1 MRVSFA
7 QPGALSPVWFENCHV
22 VGLIALIGTNRMN
35 GCMMRMH
42 GWALSF
48 AAFFA
53 MVLAGG
59 AVQAG
64 PSLVIDANSGA
75 VLHAEDATRPWVPAS
90 TTKMMTAYVALK
102 AVREGRARLES
113 PLQVSALA
121 ARQRPVKIH
130 VRPGQLITLD
140 NALKIMMVKSANDVA
155 YVIAEG
161 IGGSVDGFSAMMN
174 AEAARLGM
182 TESHFVNPNGWH
194 ASGHQSSA
202 KDLAILA
209 SALLREFPEFR
220 DYWGIG
226 AVALNGRVLKNTNGL
241 IGRYDGAMGMKT
253 GFVCASGFN
262 VVAVAERGGR
272 RLIAVVL
279 GASSG
284 AERTAKAAQILD
296 QAFGS
301 YGGSY
306 GSVQSLPSSGYSSA
320 PNICAE
326 IRRRGVP
333 LSDDYESD
341 AAIEAFGGGGAGESS
356 ANPALAFLMQQSQPV
371 GRSGRVTARSSSGRV
386 VLGPRAEFSPV
397 AVYLGRAP
405 GNTDAVL
412 AARGSVIPETATTAR
427 APAGAAGALPPG
439 VLSLAATPPG
449 RNNAVGFGQA
459 PAVPIRTLG
468 PSQAPVAPR
477 GAPAALPA
485 PLFAPAPTAVP
496 AARPAPKPQPLE
508 EEASEAV
515 EAPLDL
521 AAAPAGAV
529 AVPALRPGAAAAIGA
544 AAQPAQRPR
553 LGAVPAAPV
562 KAAPVTAARVVPA
575 PASNKAAAAP
585 ASVGKATPGTG
596 IKAPPKAAPKPAPV
610 LSSRPSAPAARP
622 AGAAG
627 TVAKTEAKLPA
638 KQAVPVKKIP
648 KAAPDASE

>member
-1 MRVSFA
+1 MVGVLVLVFRCCYYVFGLTVSVFR
-7 QPGALSPVWFENCHV
+7 LRLHV
-22 VGLIALIGTNRMN
+22 VGPIALIGTKRMN
-35 GCMMRMH
+35 GRILRISGCVL
-42 GWALSF
+42 AF
-48 AAFFA
+48 AV
-53 MVLAGG
+53 VLAGG
-59 AVQAG
+59 AAQAG
-64 PSLVIDANSGA
+64 PSLVIEANSGA

-90 TTKMMTAYVALK
+90 TTKMMSAYVALK

-209 SALLREFPEFR
+209 AALLREFPEYR
-220 DYWGIG
+220 EYWGIG
-226 AVALNGRVLKNTNGL
+226 AVSLNGRVLKNTNGL
-241 IGRYDGAMGMKT
+241 IGRYDGAVGMKT

-284 AERTAKAAQILD
+284 AERTARAAQILD
-296 QAFGS
+296 QAFAS

-306 GSVQSLPSSGYSSA
+306 GSVMSLPSSGYSAA

-341 AAIEAFGGGGAGESS
+341 AAIEAFGGGGAGENS

-386 VLGPRAEFSPV
+386 VLGPRTEFSPV
-397 AVYLGRAP
+397 PVYLGRAP

-412 AARGSVIPETATTAR
+412 AARGSVVPAGIPAS
-427 APAGAAGALPPG
+427 APASVAAAGAPVSAAGVLPPG
-439 VLSLAATPPG
+439 ALSLAATPQG

-459 PAVPIRTLG
+459 PVVPIRTIG
-468 PSQAPVAPR
+468 PPPAAAARGLPAVAP
-477 GAPAALPA
+477 ASLPA
-485 PLFAPAPTAVP
+485 P
-496 AARPAPKPQPLE
+496 RPAPKPQPLE

-521 AAAPAGAV
+521 AAAPAAV
-529 AVPALRPGAAAAIGA
+529 APAVRPGAAAAIGA
-544 AAQPAQRPR
+544 STQPAQRPR
-553 LGAVPAAPV
+553 LGAIPAAPV
-562 KAAPVTAARVVPA
+562 PAAKVVPPPANRQVSTKASEPAVPAKAPKAAPKT
-575 PASNKAAAAP
+575 
-585 ASVGKATPGTG
+585 
-596 IKAPPKAAPKPAPV
+596 APKPAPV
-610 LSSRPSAPAARP
+610 VSSRQPASAARP
-622 AGAAG
+622 AKAAG
-627 TVAKTEAKLPA
+627 TQAPVTSAKTEAKLPA
-638 KQAVPVKKIP
+638 KQAVPAKKIP
-648 KAAPDASE
+648 KAAPDTDE